1 MVCPTGIAAVIFGLA
16 IAETLGVNDLVA
28 GIWIGSV
35 VSAITMFAA
44 IKLRKRYGLIYKYQT
59 ALILFVMIALTSLS
73 AYFMTAPTPG
83 VCGI

>member
-16 IAETLGVNDLVA
+16 IAEALGVSDLVA

-35 VSAITMFAA
+35 VAAITMFAA
-44 IKLRKRYGLIYKYQT
+44 IKLRKKYGLIYKYQT
-59 ALILFVMIALTSLS
+59 ALILLVMIVITSAT
-73 AYFMTAPTPG
+73 AYLMTAPAQG